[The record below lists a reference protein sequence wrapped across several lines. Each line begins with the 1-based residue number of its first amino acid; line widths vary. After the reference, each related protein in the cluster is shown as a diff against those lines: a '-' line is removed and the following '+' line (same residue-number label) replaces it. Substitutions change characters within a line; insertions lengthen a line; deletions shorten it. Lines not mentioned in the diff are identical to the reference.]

1 MKKVLL
7 LTTGGTIAARKE
19 SRDILNL
26 DSSNIQPEE
35 WQYITEILPEMLPLY
50 DGIIIAHGTDT
61 LAYTA

>member
-1 MKKVLL
+1 MQ
-7 LTTGGTIAARKE
+7 REKE

-35 WQYITEILPEMLPLY
+35 WQYIAEILPEMLPLY
-50 DGIIIAHGTDT
+50 AGIIIAHGTDT

>member
-1 MKKVLL
+1 MQ
-7 LTTGGTIAARKE
+7 REKE

-35 WQYITEILPEMLPLY
+35 WQYIAEILPEMLPLY